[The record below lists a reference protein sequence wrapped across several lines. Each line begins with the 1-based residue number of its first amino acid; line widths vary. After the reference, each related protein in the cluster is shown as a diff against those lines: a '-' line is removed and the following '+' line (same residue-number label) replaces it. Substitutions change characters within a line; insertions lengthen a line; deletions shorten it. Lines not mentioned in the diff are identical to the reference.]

1 MQRSKQIKTNSPS
14 FNLRLIYP
22 LFIPLC
28 LCSYQNKQIENHPNG
43 ILPSP
48 NLWNTRLYIFQKG
61 CSSQRVWNILKRS
74 AKETQTDCGHLDWF
88 LLGSVIFC
96 IFWSCSCCSDM
107 EFVKCLHQ
115 WDFRNFQFYP
125 RPILFEQ
132 VPFAT
137 NTLSAAALWI
147 FRSKLN
153 NTTFFWHHRILCSIS
168 FQLQK
173 ESLHWKE
180 KCQLNVIE

>member
-96 IFWSCSCCSDM
+96 IFWSCTCCSDM

-115 WDFRNFQFYP
+115 WDSRNFQFYL
-125 RPILFEQ
+125 RPIFFEQ
-132 VPFAT
+132 MPFSKIPSEMEVAPRYNCWHCWHCWHCWYCSTLLTWRIMSSHFIHICLVP
-137 NTLSAAALWI
+137 I
-147 FRSKLN
+147 F
-153 NTTFFWHHRILCSIS
+153 
-168 FQLQK
+168 Q
-173 ESLHWKE
+173 
-180 KCQLNVIE
+180 

>member
-115 WDFRNFQFYP
+115 WDSRNFQFYL
-125 RPILFEQ
+125 RPIFLNKCHLRQIPCLLLLCEYFVQ
-132 VPFAT
+132 NWTTQHFFDITGYWVPSHFNCKKNLYT
-137 NTLSAAALWI
+137 GK
-147 FRSKLN
+147 RSVS
-153 NTTFFWHHRILCSIS
+153 WM
-168 FQLQK
+168 
-173 ESLHWKE
+173 
-180 KCQLNVIE
+180 